1 MPPGPCIGL
10 CALSKPTHHLPRVS
24 PERKH
29 CRGCGGNSH
38 FAPYFAAMVRS
49 KTNVHIRV
57 WSDPIYYPT
66 RSISI
71 HLLVRSWCL
80 VAIPWTW
87 HMEIQP
93 VRSLA
98 ASSCKRRKARAI
110 RSVRPSGLFQ
120 TEELVLG
127 DRAAQL
133 IKSQG

>member
-1 MPPGPCIGL
+1 ML
-10 CALSKPTHHLPRVS
+10 
-24 PERKH
+24 
-29 CRGCGGNSH
+29 
-38 FAPYFAAMVRS
+38 RS

-71 HLLVRSWCL
+71 HLLARSWCL
-80 VAIPWTW
+80 VAVPWTW

-98 ASSCKRRKARAI
+98 ASSWKRRKARAI

-133 IKSQG
+133 